1 MNRRTIAAT
10 IILVWLGALGWL
22 VKREYLRPHSDLLA
36 DAALRVPPGATYF
49 TLELGGQQVGFAS
62 NMVDTLPD
70 KIQVQDVMLL
80 EIPALGTVQRVEA
93 RTEAV
98 LTRTLQ
104 LRSFQAVMRGDEIR
118 FGARGIV
125 SGDTLLT
132 VTVETADSRHTVEVP
147 LERDIVLPALLPLH
161 LVFGAEP
168 QVGETYAIRL
178 FDPLILRE
186 RDIDVTVIA
195 ESTLIVPDSAAF
207 DSATSRWIPARWDTL
222 RAWRIAQNVSGVALR
237 SWIDELGQ
245 VIEAE
250 SPVGF
255 SMRRTAFE
263 IAFENFQRHG
273 DASGVELALRG
284 DIIRQT
290 AIASNAPLRTSDLD
304 ELRIRLSGVQL
315 DGFDLSGGRQVLRG
329 DTLIVKRES
338 DDQLS
343 PDPERFSPERS
354 RELADYLQPELLVQ
368 SRDAR
373 IRAQTRQIIGRNRNP
388 VRIAE
393 LLNAWVHEN
402 IEKRITLSVPSAL
415 EVLDSRRG
423 DCNEHTVL
431 YVALAR
437 AAGIPTRTAAGL
449 VYVDGQF
456 YYHAWPEVY
465 LNGWV
470 AVDPT
475 FGQFPADA
483 AHLRFTTGGLARQVE
498 LLRLIGRL
506 DLDVVATDRQR

>member
-1 MNRRTIAAT
+1 MNRRTVAVVV
-10 IILVWLGALGWL
+10 ILVWVGALGWL
-22 VKREYLRPHSDLLA
+22 AKRQYLRPRSELLA
-36 DAALRVPPGATYF
+36 DAALRIPPGATFF

-62 NMVDTLPD
+62 NTVDTLPD
-70 KIQVQDVMLL
+70 TIQVQDMMML
-80 EIPALGTVQRVEA
+80 EIPALGTVQRIEA
-93 RTEAV
+93 RTVAI

-104 LRSFQAVMRGDEIR
+104 LRSFEAVMRGDAVR
-118 FGARGIV
+118 FVARGSV

-132 VTVETADSRHTVEVP
+132 VSVETTDDLQTMQVP
-147 LERDIVLPALLPLH
+147 LDDEIVLPGLLPLH

-168 QVGETYAIRL
+168 EVGETYAIRL

-186 RDIDVTVIA
+186 RDVDVTVIA
-195 ESTLIVPDSAAF
+195 ESTLMVPDSAAF
-207 DSATSRWIPARWDTL
+207 DSIQDMWVPARWDTL
-222 RAWRIAQNVSGVALR
+222 RAWRISQRMSGVSVDA
-237 SWIDELGQ
+237 WIDELGQ
-245 VIEAE
+245 VVEAE

-263 IAFENFQRHG
+263 IAFENFRGRSG
-273 DASGVELALRG
+273 DTRALALGR

-290 AIASNAPLRTSDLD
+290 AIASNVPLRTGELD
-304 ELRIRLSGVQL
+304 ELRVRLSGVLL
-315 DGFDLSGGRQVLRG
+315 DGFDWRGGRHTLRG
-329 DTLIVKRES
+329 DTLIVRRES
-338 DDQLS
+338 EEQLTAD
-343 PDPERFSPERS
+343 PDRFAPESS
-354 RELADYLQPELLVQ
+354 RELGQYTQPELLVQ
-368 SRDAR
+368 SRDPR
-373 IRAQTRQIIGRNRNP
+373 IQAQARQIVGRTRDP
-388 VRIAE
+388 VRIAQR
-393 LLNAWVHEN
+393 LNDWVYEN
-402 IEKRITLSVPSAL
+402 IDKQLTVSVPSAL
-415 EVLDSRRG
+415 EVLETRRG

-437 AAGIPTRTAAGL
+437 SAGLPTRTAAGL

-498 LLRLIGRL
+498 LVRLIGRL
-506 DLDVVATDRQR
+506 DLDVIATDGMP

>member
-1 MNRRTIAAT
+1 VNRSTLAIA
-10 IILVWLGALGWL
+10 IILAWLAALGWL
-22 VKREYLRPHSDLLA
+22 VKREYLRPRSDLLA
-36 DAALRVPPGATYF
+36 DAALRIPPGATYF

-70 KIQVQDVMLL
+70 AIQVQDVMLL

-98 LTRTLQ
+98 LTRALQ
-104 LRSFQAVMRGDEIR
+104 LRSFQAVMRGDGVR
-118 FGARGIV
+118 FGARGEV

-132 VTVETADSRHTVEVP
+132 VSVETADNQQTVEIP

-161 LVFGAEP
+161 LVFGAAP
-168 QVGETYAIRL
+168 QVGATYDIRL
-178 FDPLILRE
+178 FDPLSLRE
-186 RDIDVTVIA
+186 RDVDVSVTA

-207 DSATSRWIPARWDTL
+207 DSVTARWVPARWDTL
-222 RAWRIAQNVSGVALR
+222 HAWRIAQNVSGVSLEA
-237 SWIDELGQ
+237 WIDELGQ
-245 VIEAE
+245 VIEAD

-273 DASGVELALRG
+273 GASQAGQLGG

-290 AIASNAPLRTSDLD
+290 AVASNAPLQTNDLA
-304 ELRIRLSGVQL
+304 ELRVVLSGVRL
-315 DGFDLSGGRQVLRG
+315 EGFDLGGGRQTLQG
-329 DTLIVKRES
+329 DTLIVRRES

-343 PDPERFSPERS
+343 PDPGRFSPERT
-354 RELADYLQPELLVQ
+354 RELGEFLQPELLVQ

-373 IRAQTRQIIGRNRNP
+373 IQAQARRILGRTRNP
-388 VRIAE
+388 VRSAE
-393 LLNAWVHEN
+393 LLNEWVHEN

-437 AAGIPTRTAAGL
+437 AAGLPTRTAAGL
-449 VYVDGQF
+449 VYVEGQF

-483 AHLRFTTGGLARQVE
+483 SHLRFTTGGLARQVE

-506 DLDVVATDRQR
+506 GLEVIVTDGQR